1 MQEGLEGERERG
13 HDVIILHISISCYKA
28 QGAWSCQECQP
39 RAGDVAQW
47 VEHCL
52 VCLKPWVH
60 IQYHISRMRR
70 HRPVFSALGKKRQG
84 DHAQLYSTAAHS
96 LSSTTMLCFYTAI
109 SRCTSVSLQQPFTA
123 SVFPSVSRERNTD
136 VQCLLSLVYT
146 QQCYLHSQLETMF
159 I

>member
-1 MQEGLEGERERG
+1 MNYFRG
-13 HDVIILHISISCYKA
+13 IFYWPEEDEIAWVVHFRLLTFQHQGHLLAVLLWVQCIPYDAWLVWLLHTGC
-28 QGAWSCQECQP
+28 
-39 RAGDVAQW
+39 
-47 VEHCL
+47 
-52 VCLKPWVH
+52 
-60 IQYHISRMRR
+60 
-70 HRPVFSALGKKRQG
+70 SALRAFSQ
-84 DHAQLYSTAAHS
+84 ALISPFRAWWRLMAAAHS

-159 I
+159 IWATG

>member
-1 MQEGLEGERERG
+1 MEPIVSELLPGDFLLTRRRWDSMSGTLQTVDLSASRSPSCCPVMSTVYSLRCM
-13 HDVIILHISISCYKA
+13 VCSRVYQAVPWALRAFSQALISPFR
-28 QGAWSCQECQP
+28 AWW
-39 RAGDVAQW
+39 RLMA
-47 VEHCL
+47 
-52 VCLKPWVH
+52 
-60 IQYHISRMRR
+60 
-70 HRPVFSALGKKRQG
+70 
-84 DHAQLYSTAAHS
+84 AAHS

-159 I
+159 IWATG